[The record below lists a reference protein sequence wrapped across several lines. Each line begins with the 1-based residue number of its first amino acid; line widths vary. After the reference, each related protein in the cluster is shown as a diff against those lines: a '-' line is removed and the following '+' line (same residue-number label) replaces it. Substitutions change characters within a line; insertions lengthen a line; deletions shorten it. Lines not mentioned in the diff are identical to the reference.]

1 MTRKAELASIV
12 TASALASFGVTLVNF
27 ARDAGIDVQVG
38 VTFLVFVIAF
48 GGLSLA
54 AQRWAPKA
62 TPCCSPGR
70 GDHGARLHDGVLAVG
85 DQGRPAE
92 VVDPHRRRHGGSSSG
107 SWRAGHSL
115 LRRYRNLLL
124 LVSVGLLL
132 LPNLPTGWGPSAAWN
147 REGPGSG

>member
-27 ARDAGIDVQVG
+27 ARDDGVDVQVG

-62 TPCCSPGR
+62 SP
-70 GDHGARLHDGVLAVG
+70 
-85 DQGRPAE
+85 PA
-92 VVDPHRRRHGGSSSG
+92 P
-107 SWRAGHSL
+107 
-115 LRRYRNLLL
+115 
-124 LVSVGLLL
+124 
-132 LPNLPTGWGPSAAWN
+132 PS
-147 REGPGSG
+147 

>member
-27 ARDAGIDVQVG
+27 ARDDGVDVQVG

-62 TPCCSPGR
+62 SPLLLPLVVAITGLGFMTVFSLSIQRAGLQRWWILIAAALAAAVLWLLSGR
-70 GDHGARLHDGVLAVG
+70 GT
-85 DQGRPAE
+85 
-92 VVDPHRRRHGGSSSG
+92 
-107 SWRAGHSL
+107 SL
-115 LRRYRNLLL
+115 LRRYRNLIL
-124 LVSVGLLL
+124 LVSVALLL
-132 LPNLPTGWGPSAAWN
+132 LPNL
-147 REGPGSG
+147 